1 MRKINLSLPKS
12 ILVIAGPTASGK
24 SGLALEVADKYNGVI
39 INCDSMQVY
48 TELRIIT
55 ARPSSADEAHISHK
69 LYGAVSVEDPYSVG
83 IWRDMAITEIEACWQ
98 NGKLPIITGGTGLY
112 IKALMEGLTEIPKVS
127 SEIRENVIARHNK
140 IGVEAF
146 HQELR
151 EFDPVS
157 AERLNKS
164 DSQRVIRAF
173 EVYVATER
181 SLSDWH
187 KQEPTAEPLSA
198 HYQSIIFEPPRGALY
213 AKCEDR
219 LDWMVE
225 NGALDEVRNLMNFN
239 LDLGCPPMKALGVP
253 EIIAYLNSN
262 LTLEEAL
269 NIAKQSTRHY
279 VKRQMTW
286 FRNQI
291 VQNHGVNAQYSE
303 SLLPGIFSNITL

>member
-1 MRKINLSLPKS
+1 MSKINLSLPQS

-24 SGLALEVADKYNGVI
+24 SSFALEVADKYNGVI

-48 TELRIIT
+48 NELRIIT
-55 ARPSSADEAHISHK
+55 ARPSSADERDIPHKIYGIISVK
-69 LYGAVSVEDPYSVG
+69 DSFSVG
-83 IWRDMAITEIEACWQ
+83 TWRNMAIIEIETCWKK
-98 NGKLPIITGGTGLY
+98 GKLPIITGGTGLY
-112 IKALMEGLTEIPKVS
+112 IKALMEGLTEIPKVPG
-127 SEIRENVIARHNK
+127 EIREKVIARHK
-140 IGVEAF
+140 EIGVEAF

-151 EFDPVS
+151 GFDPVS

-187 KQEPTAEPLSA
+187 KQEPTTKPLSA

-225 NGALDEVRNLMNFN
+225 NGALDEVRDLMNAN
-239 LDLGCPPMKALGVP
+239 LDPVCPPMKALGVP
-253 EIIAYLNSN
+253 EIVAYLNHD

-269 NIAKQSTRHY
+269 NVAKQSTRRY

-291 VQNHGVNAQYSE
+291 VQDYGINSQYSE
-303 SLLPGIFSNITL
+303 SLLHEIFSNITV

>member
-1 MRKINLSLPKS
+1 MPKINLSLPQS
-12 ILVIAGPTASGK
+12 ILVSAGPTASGK
-24 SGLALEVADKYNGVI
+24 SGFALKVAEKYNGVI

-48 TELRIIT
+48 RELRIIT
-55 ARPSSADEAHISHK
+55 ARPSSADERDISHK
-69 LYGAVSVEDPYSVG
+69 LYGVVSVEGSFSVG
-83 IWRDMAITEIEACWQ
+83 IWRNMAIAEIEACWQ
-98 NGKLPIITGGTGLY
+98 TGKLPIVTGGTGLY

-127 SEIRENVIARHNK
+127 SKIREKVIARHNK
-140 IGVEAF
+140 IGVDAF
-146 HQELR
+146 HKELK
-151 EFDPVS
+151 EFDPIS

-187 KQEPTAEPLSA
+187 KQKPTAEPLSA

-213 AKCEDR
+213 VKCEDR
-219 LDWMVE
+219 LDWMVK
-225 NGALDEVRNLMNFN
+225 NGALDEVRDLMNAN
-239 LDLGCPPMKALGVP
+239 LDPGCPPMKALGVP
-253 EIIAYLNSN
+253 EIIAYLNSD

-269 NIAKQSTRHY
+269 NVAKQSTRHY

-291 VQNHGVNAQYSE
+291 VQDYGINAQYSE
-303 SLLPGIFSNITL
+303 SLLSDIFSNITL